1 MTVYESTS
9 CSHLIKIIKRRK
21 HSLVCSLKENTNTP
35 PDLSAAHDRNVSRS
49 VHILHVACH
58 GQHHARITVTLGAII
73 TGPAHA
79 DGVT

>member
-1 MTVYESTS
+1 MKVYESTS
-9 CSHLIKIIKRRK
+9 CSHLIKVIKRTK
-21 HSLVCSLKENTNTP
+21 HSLVCSKKNNTNTP
-35 PDLSAAHDRNVSRS
+35 PDLRAAHDPNVSRS

-58 GQHHARITVTLGAII
+58 GQNHAHITVTLGAII